1 MLKATLRIKILLP
14 LLILSILPL
23 LVTLLVI
30 SQITQSQIEKA
41 MALRKS
47 DISNFIER
55 TTTYSQLEKFNYLQL
70 IAQNEELVDA
80 IAEWNATGN
89 RQVVEGSLEGL
100 ARTYRFDILE
110 ILDTSGDLAFRFSRN
125 PDIPQLTTKTHPIIE
140 ASLEEDPF
148 YEVSQFDGRLAIV
161 GATPVRHDNLIIG
174 HVVGA
179 GLFNDGFANTVKSG
193 SGAEIAFYHG
203 EIIEGSSNSLLR
215 QVDVAKV
222 TQGSLKFMDIEENT
236 HALFINSLS
245 GGDGGVIMALDQ
257 SVLLSAISTTKETLL
272 ALLAGATTLAI
283 LAGIILSHK
292 ISTPLKKVVTS
303 LRDIA
308 DGEGD
313 LTQSLEITSK
323 DEVGELAANFNRF
336 VKMLR
341 DMVNRTRSISIELAK
356 GTEKVRAS
364 SSEVSNGANRQSKA
378 LDEFSVAIQGID
390 GSISGIAESTG
401 SLLHSASESSSATL
415 ELGST
420 TEQIASMVDMLSGN
434 VEDVSSSITEMSL
447 SIQNVSENI
456 DELSSST
463 ESTASAIIEMDATI
477 KEIEESVGHTK
488 GFSEE
493 VAKDAFEGK
502 ALVDET
508 VRGIEDIRKTVDRAS
523 AAIKDLGNQSTS
535 IAKILTVIDEIADQT
550 SLLALNAAIIAAQA
564 GEHGKGF
571 AVVAVE
577 IRELAER
584 TAISTREI
592 GTIISNLQEG
602 TQEAVA
608 VMEES
613 SNKVHQ
619 EVVRSQN
626 AGKALEKIGSSSL
639 KSLEQ
644 VKGIA
649 LATQEQSRGSQQI
662 TNSINQVTS
671 FLGQIAAAIRQ
682 QTDGSRQLAEA
693 AEQMMDFASQ
703 GKHSTAEQ
711 AKGSKQIAA
720 NMETIRA
727 TIERIDEATREQTVR
742 ARQAVEAI
750 SKIREIAD
758 GNTLRSNELDQIVE
772 LLSGQT
778 TALEREVGAFKS

>member
-1 MLKATLRIKILLP
+1 MLKASLRIKILIP
-14 LLILSILPL
+14 LLILSLLPL
-23 LVTLLVI
+23 LVILLVI

-41 MALRKS
+41 MALRKA
-47 DISNFIER
+47 DISKFIER
-55 TTTYSQLEKFNYLQL
+55 TTTYAQLEKFNYLQL

-80 IAEWNATGN
+80 IAESNETGIS
-89 RQVVEGSLEGL
+89 QALESSIDSLV
-100 ARTYRFDILE
+100 RTYRFDILE
-110 ILDTSGDLAFRFSRN
+110 ILDTSGDITFRFSRT
-125 PDIPQLTTKTHPIIE
+125 PDIPQITKKTHPIIQ
-140 ASLEEDPF
+140 ASLEDDPF
-148 YEVSQFDGRLAIV
+148 YEVSEFDGRLAIV
-161 GATPVRHDNLIIG
+161 GATPIRHDDLIIG
-174 HVVGA
+174 HVVGV
-179 GLFNDGFANTVKSG
+179 GLFNDNFANTVKSG
-193 SGAEIAFYHG
+193 SGAEIAFYRG
-203 EIIEGSSNSLLR
+203 ETIEGSSSPELS

-222 TQGSLKFMDIEENT
+222 TKGDQKFINIEENA
-236 HALFINSLS
+236 HALFVNSLAGADS
-245 GGDGGVIMALDQ
+245 GVIMALDQ

-272 ALLAGATTLAI
+272 VLLTGATTLAI
-283 LAGIILSHK
+283 LAGIIMSLK
-292 ISTPLKKVVTS
+292 ITKPLKLVVSS

-313 LTQSLEITSK
+313 LTQQLEIASK
-323 DEVGELAANFNRF
+323 DEVGDLAANFNRF
-336 VKMLR
+336 VKRLR
-341 DMVNRTRSISIELAK
+341 DMVNRTSSVSIELAEV
-356 GTEKVRAS
+356 TEKVQTS
-364 SSEVSNGANRQSKA
+364 SSEVSGGANRQSKA

-390 GSISGIAESTG
+390 GAISGIAESTG
-401 SLLHSASESSSATL
+401 SLLHSAAESSSATL

-420 TEQIASMVDMLSGN
+420 TEQIASMVEMLSGN
-434 VEDVSSSITEMSL
+434 VQDVSSSITEMSL
-447 SIQNVSENI
+447 SIQNVAENI
-456 DELSSST
+456 EELSSST
-463 ESTASAIIEMDATI
+463 ESTASAIIQMDAAI
-477 KEIEESVGHTK
+477 KEIEESVRHTK

-502 ALVDET
+502 ELVDET
-508 VRGIEDIRKTVDRAS
+508 VKGIEDIRKTVDRAS
-523 AAIKDLGNQSTS
+523 AAIKGLGDQSTN

-571 AVVAVE
+571 AVVADE

-592 GTIISNLQEG
+592 GTIISNVQKG

-613 SNKVHQ
+613 SNKVSQ

-649 LATQEQSRGSQQI
+649 SATAEQSRGSQQI

-671 FLGQIAAAIRQ
+671 FLGQIAAATKQ
-682 QTDGSRQLAEA
+682 QTDGSKQLAQA

-711 AKGSKQIAA
+711 AKGSKQIAV
-720 NMETIRA
+720 NMEAIRA
-727 TIERIDEATREQTVR
+727 TIEKINETIREQSLR

-750 SKIREIAD
+750 SAIREIAD
-758 GNTLRSNELDQIVE
+758 DNTLRSNELDQVVE
-772 LLSGQT
+772 LLSKLT
-778 TALEREVGAFKS
+778 SVLEQEVGTFKA